1 MNRVVWFKDLNKDS
15 LPIAGGKGANLGEM
29 FNIGLPVP
37 PGFII
42 TAQTYQEFIER
53 TEIKEKITLLLKNL
67 NVEDTNKLQ
76 EQANEIQKLIIST
89 PVPEDIAE
97 EIIEAYELL
106 GAEKQAHSLIEGKEV
121 FVAVRSSATAE
132 DLPTASFAGQQATFL
147 NVKGKDKIIRA
158 VRGCW
163 ASLFTARA
171 IYYRERN
178 HFEHMKVLI
187 SAVVQK
193 MVDAEKSGIMFT
205 INPSTNKKDEIV
217 IEAVYGLG
225 EMIVGGEVNPNFYLV
240 GKEKRDIKQIEIRKQ
255 TLGLFR
261 NEKGENEK
269 IEIPRDEQERQILDE
284 KQIRELARLGLKI
297 EQHYGRPQ
305 DIEWAIEDGE
315 IFIVQSRA
323 VTTIKDVEKKS
334 TEFKVEKGNILLRG
348 ETASGGVYAGK
359 VKVVKDPSELDKIEK
374 GDILVTRMTTPDMV
388 PAMQKAGAIITD
400 EGGMTCHAAIVSREM
415 GTPCLV
421 GTEHATQILKDGQ
434 EVTVDASGGMVYAG
448 IISEIEKKQS
458 VKENIS
464 KQESSSSTTTSH
476 SDIVTATDVKVI
488 MDLPDFAQ
496 RAAATGADGV
506 GLVRLE
512 IMIANGKIH
521 PAEYI
526 RQGKEKEY
534 TQLLKDGI
542 KKIAQA
548 FKGKPVWVRCSDLR
562 SDEYR
567 NLQGGDKEPKETD
580 PMIGWHAIRRLLDEP
595 EILKAEFAAI
605 RELHYDGLKNVGV
618 MLPFVINVEEV
629 RKAKQIMREFGL
641 EPCKAVDFGVMIE
654 TPAACWIIEDL
665 CKEGISFISFGT
677 NDLTQLT
684 LGLDRNNQK
693 IQKDFDEMHPAVLG
707 EMAKVI
713 KVCKKYKVKTSICGQ
728 AGSRPEMA
736 EFLVHQGIDS
746 ISANTDAVEQIR
758 KTVAKT
764 ERKLL
769 LDAEREEIED
779 KEK

>member
-1 MNRVVWFKDLNKDS
+1 
-15 LPIAGGKGANLGEM
+15 
-29 FNIGLPVP
+29 
-37 PGFII
+37 
-42 TAQTYQEFIER
+42 
-53 TEIKEKITLLLKNL
+53 
-67 NVEDTNKLQ
+67 
-76 EQANEIQKLIIST
+76 
-89 PVPEDIAE
+89 
-97 EIIEAYELL
+97 
-106 GAEKQAHSLIEGKEV
+106 
-121 FVAVRSSATAE
+121 
-132 DLPTASFAGQQATFL
+132 
-147 NVKGKDKIIRA
+147 
-158 VRGCW
+158 
-163 ASLFTARA
+163 
-171 IYYRERN
+171 
-178 HFEHMKVLI
+178 
-187 SAVVQK
+187 
-193 MVDAEKSGIMFT
+193 
-205 INPSTNKKDEIV
+205 
-217 IEAVYGLG
+217 
-225 EMIVGGEVNPNFYLV
+225 
-240 GKEKRDIKQIEIRKQ
+240 
-255 TLGLFR
+255 
-261 NEKGENEK
+261 
-269 IEIPRDEQERQILDE
+269 
-284 KQIRELARLGLKI
+284 
-297 EQHYGRPQ
+297 
-305 DIEWAIEDGE
+305 
-315 IFIVQSRA
+315 
-323 VTTIKDVEKKS
+323 
-334 TEFKVEKGNILLRG
+334 
-348 ETASGGVYAGK
+348 
-359 VKVVKDPSELDKIEK
+359 
-374 GDILVTRMTTPDMV
+374 MV

-434 EVTVDASGGMVYAG
+434 EVTIDASNGMVYAG

-693 IQKDFDEMHPAVLG
+693 IQKNFDEMHPAVLG